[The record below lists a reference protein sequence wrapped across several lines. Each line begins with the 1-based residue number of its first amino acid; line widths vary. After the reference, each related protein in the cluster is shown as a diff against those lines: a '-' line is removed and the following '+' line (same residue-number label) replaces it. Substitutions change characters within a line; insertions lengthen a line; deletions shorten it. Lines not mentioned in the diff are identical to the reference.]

1 MVHISDHILAPW
13 LWGFG
18 WVITVAIL
26 AYTLKKMKI
35 DDVPK
40 LSVITAAVFVASL
53 IKLPVG
59 PTSVH
64 LILNGFAGVTLG
76 ILAYPCIFIA
86 VVMQYFLFSHG
97 GVSTIGIN
105 TVNMGVP
112 ALISFLI
119 FRTGMKLNIEIKRK
133 EVIMGAIAG
142 GIAVV
147 LVILLSKVELLISG
161 KEYTDVTQFFI
172 ITHILIILIVSYLI
186 YRTGIKRGVEIRK
199 EVLVGAIAGGIAV
212 ALAVLLLAVELL
224 ITGEELTKVDFTEVT
239 TAIVFAHIPV
249 ILFEAIFTG
258 VIAGFLATVKPEML
272 SIEKMKK

>member
-13 LWGFG
+13 LWGYIG
-18 WVITVAIL
+18 WGITVIIL
-26 AYTLKKMKI
+26 AYSLKKMKI

-53 IKLPVG
+53 IHFQAG

-86 VVMQYFLFSHG
+86 VVMQYFLFFHG
-97 GVSTIGIN
+97 GFSTIGIN

-112 ALISFLI
+112 ALISFLL

-133 EVIMGAIAG
+133 EVIIGAIAG
-142 GIAVV
+142 GIAVAF
-147 LVILLSKVELLISG
+147 VILLFTVELLISG

-172 ITHILIILIVSYLI
+172 FTHILMILIVSYLI
-186 YRTGIKRGVEIRK
+186 YRAGMKLSVEIRK
-199 EVLVGAIAGGIAV
+199 EVLIGAIAGGIAV

-224 ITGEELTKVDFTEVT
+224 LTDGDFAEV
-239 TAIVFAHIPV
+239 AIYV
-249 ILFEAIFTG
+249 IASHVLVVLVEAIFTG
-258 VIAGFLATVKPEML
+258 VIVGFFATVKPEML
-272 SIEKMKK
+272 SIRR

>member
-1 MVHISDHILAPW
+1 MVHISDGILPW
-13 LWGFG
+13 ELLVSG
-18 WVITVAIL
+18 WVITAAIL

-53 IKLPVG
+53 IHFQAG

-64 LILNGFAGVTLG
+64 LVLSGFAGVTLG

-86 VVMQYFLFSHG
+86 LVMQAFLFQHG
-97 GVSTIGIN
+97 GVTTIGIN

-112 ALISFLI
+112 ALISFFL
-119 FRTGMKLNIEIKRK
+119 FRTGMKRNIEMKRK
-133 EVIMGAIAG
+133 EVIIGAIAG

-147 LVILLSKVELLISG
+147 LVILLLTVELFISG

-172 ITHILIILIVSYLI
+172 FTHILIILIVSYLI
-186 YRTGIKRGVEIRK
+186 YRNGMKLSVEIRK

-224 ITGEELTKVDFTEVT
+224 ITGEKLTEVDFTEVT
-239 TAIVFAHIPV
+239 TAVVFAHILV
-249 ILFEAIFTG
+249 ILVEAIFTG
-258 VIAGFLATVKPEML
+258 VIVGFLATVKPEML
-272 SIEKMKK
+272 SIKKRL